1 MTRFIDR
8 VDAGKQLA
16 KKLMHYKDDPEA
28 IVLGL
33 PRGGV
38 VTAYEVATALN
49 VPLDIIVPRKIGAPS
64 SPELAV
70 GAVTQNG
77 EIVWNDELMK
87 TLHLTEADLADII
100 EKERRE
106 SVRRLR
112 VYRGDRPKLQLQ
124 DKIAILVDDG
134 VATGATMRAAIASA
148 RARGAKRIVAATP
161 LSTLEAME
169 RIEREVDECVCVL
182 LPKIFLGI
190 SAFYDEFAQTTDE
203 EVIELLKMA
212 P

>member
-8 VDAGKQLA
+8 IDAGKQLA
-16 KKLMHYKDDPEA
+16 KKLMHYKNNPEA

-49 VPLDIIVPRKIGAPS
+49 LPLDIIVPRKIGAPS
-64 SPELAV
+64 NPELAV

-87 TLHLTEADLADII
+87 TLHLTEEDLVDII
-100 EKERRE
+100 EKEKRE
-106 SVRRLR
+106 SARRLR
-112 VYRGDRPKLQLQ
+112 AYRGDRPKLQLK

-134 VATGATMRAAIASA
+134 IATGATMRAAIASA
-148 RARGAKRIVAATP
+148 RAHGAKRIVAATP

-169 RIEREVDECVCVL
+169 RIEREADECICVL

-190 SAFYDEFAQTTDE
+190 SAFYDEFAQTSDE

-212 P
+212 D